1 MFPGLVVG
9 IKKTGLSKSRSA
21 DENVC
26 FTKTANVTH
35 QILFCQGT
43 SWQKISYSETC
54 LKSFRPQKSWNELNY
69 TFSELNNCIIT
80 HTHLQILSNRQ
91 SWTTY
96 LECLCH
102 TGKRVDF
109 FFFFFWQQSVP
120 NFATSVHPEHLLRV
134 VTTCIIL
141 EGLYLS
147 ISVLLALQH
156 DPVPKTHT
164 AGGG

>member
-109 FFFFFWQQSVP
+109 FWGGQQSVP

-141 EGLYLS
+141 EGLYLFQFC
-147 ISVLLALQH
+147 V
-156 DPVPKTHT
+156 
-164 AGGG
+164 AGSST